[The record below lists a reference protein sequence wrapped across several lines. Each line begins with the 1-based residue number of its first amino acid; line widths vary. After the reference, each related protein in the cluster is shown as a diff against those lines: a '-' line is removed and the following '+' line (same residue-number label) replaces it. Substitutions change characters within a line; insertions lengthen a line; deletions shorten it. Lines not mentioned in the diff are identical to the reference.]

1 MKKKLIRIITW
12 IILIVL
18 VLLWFFTYKQ
28 MSDYTK
34 IIKLNRW
41 IEIPKELGYKEL
53 YSKDQW
59 ASFHWDW
66 LRYHVYSYENE
77 EIVNNML
84 DWKNALHDEQ
94 EKSWG
99 YFNIE
104 DRERELNI
112 YVRYIPPLSHIINV
126 YYKKKKDN
134 SEILILLNDIEKEIY
149 IFESFL

>member
-18 VLLWFFTYKQ
+18 ILIGFFAYKQ
-28 MSDYTK
+28 MNDYTN

-59 ASFHWDW
+59 SSFHWDW

-77 EIVNNML
+77 EVAETMV
-84 DWKNALHDEQ
+84 DRRNA
-94 EKSWG
+94 
-99 YFNIE
+99 
-104 DRERELNI
+104 
-112 YVRYIPPLSHIINV
+112 LSHIINV

-134 SEILILLNDIEKEIY
+134 SEILILLNDIQKEIY

>member
-1 MKKKLIRIITW
+1 MKKKKLRIVIWTILLILW
-12 IILIVL
+12 W
-18 VLLWFFTYKQ
+18 LWFIAYNTIN
-28 MSDYTK
+28 DYTN

-41 IEIPKELGYKEL
+41 IEIPKKAGCKEL
-53 YSKDQW
+53 YSKDSW

-112 YVRYIPPLSHIINV
+112 YARYIPPLSHIINV